1 MMESENEWITC
12 REGVQLYR
20 IKEIPFRPPPHSKTV
35 FSKIFDWQVRQLFLA
50 LVRKRNEI

>member
-20 IKEIPFRPPPHSKTV
+20 IKEIPFRPPPPSKTV